1 MYDGWRVPLVCGIK
15 WKCLAAGGIGETPRI
30 RLFRGGSARTKAN
43 KGVIRIC
50 PFVLPSALKA
60 MFPTLMPKKPRF
72 ISPGD
77 HASER
82 YISAPI
88 KSSGVTDE
96 IFPFF
101 RLHDVSIG
109 SNVVNVMRGVIHIH
123 QLLFCDPREQRILS
137 VLLQMCHVVSS
148 NYTYRIIY
156 IQVYPNISSNY
167 IFSTIRKLNFLV

>member
-1 MYDGWRVPLVCGIK
+1 MYGSWRVPLACGIK

-50 PFVLPSALKA
+50 PFVLPSVLKA

-88 KSSGVTDE
+88 KSSGDWWNL
-96 IFPFF
+96 PFF

-109 SNVVNVMRGVIHIH
+109 SNVVNATRDVIHIH
-123 QLLFCDPREQRILS
+123 QLLFCYPRKEWILS
-137 VLLQMCHVVSS
+137 ISLKICHQMF
-148 NYTYRIIY
+148 
-156 IQVYPNISSNY
+156 QVY
-167 IFSTIRKLNFLV
+167 IFRT